1 MNILRWTEH
10 DWIWTGVTKT
20 WKQKVD
26 TKKSCFD
33 CFFLFYFF
41 SGSDF
46 CTLPFVFF
54 SSCRAFR
61 HVSSYR
67 GENYIELINE
77 GIKNYFE
84 LAGGL
89 SYRVRVTKGKITV
102 NVWGK
107 SRGNR
112 LGSNWRGFELSGVN
126 CMFIV
131 PCVFLLKPILD
142 PIITLHNKVK

>member
-1 MNILRWTEH
+1 MDRTWLNLNWS
-10 DWIWTGVTKT
+10 DKNLKTKS
-20 WKQKVD
+20 WHEEVL
-26 TKKSCFD
+26 FWL
-33 CFFLFYFF
+33 FFLVLFF
-41 SGSDF
+41 QWFGLLYIAF
-46 CTLPFVFF
+46 CFF

-102 NVWGK
+102 NVWRK

-112 LGSNWRGFELSGVN
+112 LGSSWRGFELSGVN